1 MNIKANKKKWIM
13 GKSANGKPSFP
24 PVVPW
29 IKPQLK
35 EQLVEVLVRGMQQ
48 RNSGTDRELQNIE
61 HEIAGLQ
68 RLPVLSPVGMRQLRR
83 LEKRR
88 AELLGATG
96 KTVKNLQQKME
107 TEVANFS
114 LLRGVRNVSIEDEH
128 KFLNDNWAPA
138 VVFTTAPI
146 KISGVVLGTYD
157 IYLNPAQGVPYNA
170 FDLKRRDHKFPR
182 GYHPHFTS
190 RPCYGSFGPILQR
203 MLGAG
208 MFASAAGTFL
218 KFLATYNGS
227 SPLLSLST
235 FRSTSYANYDPLA

>member
-1 MNIKANKKKWIM
+1 MKTKPNKKTWIM
-13 GKSANGKPSFP
+13 GKSASGKPSFP

-29 IKPQLK
+29 ITPQLK
-35 EQLVEVLVRGMQQ
+35 DQLVEMLVRGMQQ
-48 RNSGTDRELQNIE
+48 RNSGTDRELQDIE
-61 HEIAGLQ
+61 HEMAGLQ
-68 RLPVLSPVGMRQLRR
+68 RLPALSAVGMRQLRR

-88 AELLGATG
+88 TELLGATS

-107 TEVANFS
+107 AEVANFC
-114 LLRGVRNVSIEDEH
+114 LLRGVRSVSTEDEH
-128 KFLNDNWAPA
+128 KFLSGNWAPA

-146 KISGVVLGTYD
+146 KINGVVLGTYD
-157 IYLNPAQGVPYNA
+157 IYLDPTQGVPYNA
-170 FDLKRRDHKFPR
+170 FDLKRRDRKFPR

-208 MFASAAGTFL
+208 MFASAAGTYL

-235 FRSTSYANYDPLA
+235 FRSSSYANYDPLA